1 MASRNLFNIDNL
13 SLIDV
18 DENSELIPLMT
29 PEDEKEI
36 NNEVLPDSLP
46 ILPLRNTVLFPGV
59 VIPITASRDK
69 SIKLINDAN
78 SGDKLIGVVSQIDK
92 NIEDPSLNDIY
103 KTGTVA
109 KILKVLKMP
118 DGNTTVIIQG
128 KKRFTIEKMISIEP
142 YMKASIEGVP
152 EIMPESADSE
162 FKAII
167 DSIKELALQ
176 IIKHSPNIPSEAS
189 FAIKN
194 IESNSFLVNF
204 VSSNMNLKVSEKQDL
219 LEINDLQERA
229 LDTLK
234 FMNIEFQKLEIKNDI
249 QSKVQSDLNQQQR
262 EFFLHQ
268 QMKTIQEELGGVNHD
283 GEIEEM
289 KVRAKKINW
298 TKEVKLHFEKELS
311 KLQRMNPQVSEYS
324 VQRNYLDLILDLP
337 WSKYSKDL
345 FDLVK
350 AQKIL
355 DKDHFGLED
364 VKKRI
369 IEHLAVLK
377 LRNDMKSPILCL
389 YGPPGVGKTSL
400 GKSVARALGREYVR
414 MSLGG
419 LRDEA
424 EIRGHRKTYIGAMPG
439 RIIQNIK
446 KAGTSNPVFVLDEID
461 KLSNS
466 NQGDPSSA
474 LLEVLDPEQNA
485 EFYDNYLELG
495 FDLSKV
501 MFIATCNNLSTIQP
515 ALLDRMEIINVT
527 GYTTEDKIQIG
538 KKFLLPKQQLEH
550 GVKSSQINYQKTL

>member
-262 EFFLHQ
+262 EFFSSP
-268 QMKTIQEELGGVNHD
+268 TNENNS
-283 GEIEEM
+283 
-289 KVRAKKINW
+289 R
-298 TKEVKLHFEKELS
+298 
-311 KLQRMNPQVSEYS
+311 
-324 VQRNYLDLILDLP
+324 
-337 WSKYSKDL
+337 
-345 FDLVK
+345 
-350 AQKIL
+350 
-355 DKDHFGLED
+355 
-364 VKKRI
+364 RI
-369 IEHLAVLK
+369 
-377 LRNDMKSPILCL
+377 RRC
-389 YGPPGVGKTSL
+389 
-400 GKSVARALGREYVR
+400 
-414 MSLGG
+414 
-419 LRDEA
+419 
-424 EIRGHRKTYIGAMPG
+424 
-439 RIIQNIK
+439 
-446 KAGTSNPVFVLDEID
+446 
-461 KLSNS
+461 
-466 NQGDPSSA
+466 
-474 LLEVLDPEQNA
+474 
-485 EFYDNYLELG
+485 
-495 FDLSKV
+495 
-501 MFIATCNNLSTIQP
+501 
-515 ALLDRMEIINVT
+515 
-527 GYTTEDKIQIG
+527 
-538 KKFLLPKQQLEH
+538 
-550 GVKSSQINYQKTL
+550 

>member
-78 SGDKLIGVVSQIDK
+78 NADKLIGVVSQIDK

-128 KKRFTIEKMISIEP
+128 KKRFTIEKMISLEP
-142 YMKASIEGVP
+142 YLKASIQGVP
-152 EIMPESADSE
+152 EIMPESSDSE

-167 DSIKELALQ
+167 DSIKDLALQ

-234 FMNIEFQKLEIKNDI
+234 FMNVEFQKLEIKNDI
-249 QSKVQSDLNQQQR
+249 QSKVQSDLNQQDQ
-262 EFFLHQ
+262 
-268 QMKTIQEELGGVNHD
+268 
-283 GEIEEM
+283 
-289 KVRAKKINW
+289 
-298 TKEVKLHFEKELS
+298 
-311 KLQRMNPQVSEYS
+311 
-324 VQRNYLDLILDLP
+324 
-337 WSKYSKDL
+337 
-345 FDLVK
+345 
-350 AQKIL
+350 
-355 DKDHFGLED
+355 
-364 VKKRI
+364 
-369 IEHLAVLK
+369 
-377 LRNDMKSPILCL
+377 
-389 YGPPGVGKTSL
+389 
-400 GKSVARALGREYVR
+400 
-414 MSLGG
+414 
-419 LRDEA
+419 
-424 EIRGHRKTYIGAMPG
+424 
-439 RIIQNIK
+439 
-446 KAGTSNPVFVLDEID
+446 
-461 KLSNS
+461 
-466 NQGDPSSA
+466 
-474 LLEVLDPEQNA
+474 
-485 EFYDNYLELG
+485 
-495 FDLSKV
+495 
-501 MFIATCNNLSTIQP
+501 
-515 ALLDRMEIINVT
+515 
-527 GYTTEDKIQIG
+527 
-538 KKFLLPKQQLEH
+538 
-550 GVKSSQINYQKTL
+550 